1 MSMTTILVADDEDL
15 LCNLYAEEL
24 TDDGYRVITTC
35 DAAELM
41 DMIKVYGPDLIL
53 LDIKMGK
60 YNGLDLLQEI
70 RNANYR
76 MPVILCTAYSSF
88 KYDLKSIAADD
99 YVVKSADL
107 TELKL
112 KIKAAIERVQ
122 HFDGQGARAH
132 KRRHF
137 SSLITL

>member
-1 MSMTTILVADDEDL
+1 MFDEL
-15 LCNLYAEEL
+15 
-24 TDDGYRVITTC
+24 
-35 DAAELM
+35 
-41 DMIKVYGPDLIL
+41 
-53 LDIKMGK
+53 GK

-122 HFDGQGARAH
+122 HFDGQGAQAH

-137 SSLITL
+137 SSLVSV